1 MAVNYISIGE
11 RIRVVR
17 KRRGLSQ
24 NVLAEKIKRSP
35 SYVSYVEGGV
45 RGMSLDTFLD
55 IANVL
60 NATADELLADNLVNT
75 VKVSNHEFAALLSDC
90 SEYEKKVLFDVV
102 TATKASLR
110 CNSTYV
116 FYHQE

>member
-11 RIRVVR
+11 RIRLVR

-24 NVLAEKIKRSP
+24 NVLAEAINRSHT
-35 SYVSYVEGGV
+35 YVSYIESGV
-45 RGMSLDTFLD
+45 KGMSLDTFLE
-55 IANVL
+55 IANTL
-60 NATADELLADNLVNT
+60 NSTADELLADNLVNT

-90 SEYEKKVLFDVV
+90 TEYEKKVLFDVV

-110 CNSTYV
+110 CNRSY
-116 FYHQE
+116 FHPRRK